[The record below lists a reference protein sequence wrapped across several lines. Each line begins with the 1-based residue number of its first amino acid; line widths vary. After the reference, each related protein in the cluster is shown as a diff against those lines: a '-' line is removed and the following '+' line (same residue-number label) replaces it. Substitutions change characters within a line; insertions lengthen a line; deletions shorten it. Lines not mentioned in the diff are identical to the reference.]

1 MNPPPE
7 QGSAW
12 HSRPAEEIL
21 AQFASSPE
29 GLSSKEAAQ
38 RLAANGPN
46 ELKESKPISPLQIAI
61 DQFKSLIIWILIAA
75 GAVSGVLGD
84 VEDVIA
90 IYTVVILNAAIG
102 FYQEFSAQ
110 KSIAELKKMVAP
122 QAKVRRDG
130 QVTSIPASKIVVGDI
145 LALDS
150 GDLIAADARLLEAA
164 SLACV
169 ESALTGESESEQ
181 KHTET
186 LAQEDI
192 PLGDRKNMVFMGTSV
207 ATGTGQAVVVATAMN
222 TELGRIAG
230 LLDDAKADQGT
241 PLQQKLDAFGRIL
254 VWMALAI
261 VALLF
266 GLGWLRGTKL
276 MELTMT
282 SISLAVAAIPEGL
295 PAVVTVALSLGVLR
309 MARRRALV
317 RKLPAVETLG
327 STNVIC
333 TDKTGTLTA
342 GEMTVRAF
350 YIAGRRYEVT
360 GEGYGPDGEVRL
372 EDGKAPTQHAAPL
385 LELATIILGCNNAH
399 LVQEDGDWKTLGDPT
414 EGALLTAGIKAGGDR
429 ERIERELPKHHE
441 IPFDSDRKRSTVIRR
456 MPDGKL
462 RALIN
467 GAPGE
472 LLERSTSLY
481 TATGINPL
489 TEQDR
494 EQIQAQICAMAQQS
508 LRVLGSAYRELDNAH
523 PDDLTADAVEQD
535 LVFVGLSGM
544 YDPPRQE
551 VKEAIAKCRS
561 AGIRVVMIT
570 GDHPHTAIA
579 IAQEI
584 GLAKAGDVAISG
596 TDLNKMT
603 EQELQLRA
611 PKIAVYAR
619 VTAEHKQRII
629 RAWKANDAVVAMT
642 GDGVNDAPAVRSA
655 DIGITM
661 GRTGTEVT
669 KEAADMII
677 TDDNFATIVAAVEEG
692 RGIYDNIRKTLQY
705 LLAGNTGELLLM
717 TLCVVIGLPTPLLP
731 IHLLWINLVTDGL
744 PALCLATD
752 PIDPEV
758 MKRRPRSRSE
768 NITDRGFFRPMLLT
782 SFLTATVAFTAYYN
796 ALQSQTTETARTA
809 AFATLVFAELWRAF
823 GARSETKPLWRIPLL
838 NNINL
843 VVVVAISF
851 GLQVWSQQDGTLGRL
866 LKSSYLSFS
875 NCLVLL
881 AVAALPLLVLELV
894 KVARYLERQRR
905 LEPVEAQR
913 ARATETTFSLAVK
926 IFLQMDGPTSAAAFS
941 HYAFFSLFP
950 LIILSAAIASLFV
963 DRERAGMEIIAYVE
977 AYVPIGGEM
986 QSYIFDT
993 ISGVI
998 EARGPVSALAL
1009 LMLVWSAMQFFTTL
1023 ISATQRAW
1031 GEAPLNWWRLP
1042 LKSLVVLI
1050 LTIILALLSLA
1061 VPVLAKIA
1069 KDWLFIV
1076 NDLISSVYLLVGY
1089 FLPAL
1094 VILLCLSFFYK
1105 LAPRR
1110 PVRFSEVWRAALCAT
1125 VLLQVAES
1133 LFVMFIDNF
1142 AALNAVYG
1150 AFGGI
1155 IALLLWIYLSG
1166 CIVIFG
1172 ACLSAAQAN
1181 ISVRGC
1187 EGIRFKKKSKS
1198 NHGGH
1203 RRRMDAGGM
1212 TPRMGDDCTDAGG
1225 RATQGAVAEVESRLE
1240 QRSRAT
1246 QEHLP
1251 RTRRF

>member
-1 MNPPPE
+1 MNPSSE
-7 QGSAW
+7 RSKAW
-12 HSRPAEEIL
+12 HSQPAEEVL
-21 AQFASSPE
+21 AQLASTLE
-29 GLSSKEAAQ
+29 GLSSQEAAR

-46 ELKESKPISPLQIAI
+46 ELKESNPISPLQIALA
-61 DQFKSLIIWILIAA
+61 QFKSLIIWILIAA
-75 GAVSGVLGD
+75 GVISGILGEI
-84 VEDVIA
+84 EDVIA
-90 IYTVVILNAAIG
+90 IFTVVILNATMG
-102 FYQEFSAQ
+102 FYQEFNAQ

-130 QVTSIPASKIVVGDI
+130 RVTSVPASQIVVGDI
-145 LALDS
+145 LTLEA
-150 GDLIAADARLLEAA
+150 GDLVVADARLFAAA
-164 SLACV
+164 SLACI
-169 ESALTGESESEQ
+169 EAALTGEPEAEAKHSEA
-181 KHTET
+181 
-186 LAQEDI
+186 LAQQEI
-192 PLGDRKNMVFMGTSV
+192 PLGDRINMIFMGTSV
-207 ATGTGQAVVVATAMN
+207 VTGTGQAVVVATAMS

-230 LLDDAKADQGT
+230 LLDDAEADQGT
-241 PLQQKLDAFGRIL
+241 PLQRKLDAFGRIL
-254 VWMALAI
+254 VWVALAI

-266 GLGWLRGTKL
+266 GLGWLRGIKL
-276 MELTMT
+276 IELAMT

-309 MARRRALV
+309 MARRRALM

-342 GEMTVRAF
+342 GEMTVRAL
-350 YIAGRRYEVT
+350 YIANLRYEVT
-360 GEGYGPDGEVRL
+360 GEGYAPQGEVRF
-372 EDGKAPTQHAAPL
+372 EGNKAEAQHAAPL
-385 LELATIILGCNNAH
+385 LELATVILGCNNAH
-399 LVQEDGDWKTLGDPT
+399 LVQEGGDWKTIGDPT
-414 EGALLTAGIKAGGDR
+414 EGALLAAGIKSGGGR
-429 ERIERELPKHHE
+429 ERIEREMPKHHE

-456 MPDGKL
+456 LPDGKF
-462 RALIN
+462 RALTN

-472 LLERSTSLY
+472 LLERCTHFY
-481 TATGINPL
+481 TPAAVLPL
-489 TEQDR
+489 TVQDR
-494 EQIQAQICAMAQQS
+494 EPIQAQISAMAQQS
-508 LRVLGSAYRELDNAH
+508 LRVLGSAYRDLDSGI
-523 PDDLTADAVEQD
+523 PDGLTADAVEHD

-551 VKEAIAKCRS
+551 VKEAIAKCQS

-579 IAQEI
+579 IAREI
-584 GLAKAGDVAISG
+584 GLAVSDDVAVSG
-596 TDLNKMT
+596 IELDKMSD
-603 EQELQLRA
+603 QELRLRV

-661 GRTGTEVT
+661 GKTGTEVT

-677 TDDNFATIVAAVEEG
+677 ADDNFATIVAAVEEG

-705 LLAGNTGELLLM
+705 LLAGSTGELLLM
-717 TLCVVIGLPTPLLP
+717 TFCVIVGLPTPLLP

-744 PALCLATD
+744 PALCLAID

-758 MKRRPRSRSE
+758 MQRRPRHLSE
-768 NITDRGFFRPMLLT
+768 GITDRGFLRPMFLTGLLT
-782 SFLTATVAFTAYYN
+782 AGVAFAVYYD
-796 ALQSQTTETARTA
+796 ALQSDALETARTS
-809 AFATLVFAELWRAF
+809 AFAALVFAELWRSF
-823 GARSETKPLWRIPLL
+823 GARSETKPVWRIPLL

-843 VVVVAISF
+843 VIVVAISF
-851 GLQVWSQQDGTLGRL
+851 GLQVWSQQNETFGRL
-866 LKSSYLSFS
+866 LKSSFLPFTDS
-875 NCLVLL
+875 LILL
-881 AVAALPLLVLELV
+881 ALGTIPLLVLELMKTV
-894 KVARYLERQRR
+894 KHFQRQRTV
-905 LEPVEAQR
+905 EPDETQTPRWTA
-913 ARATETTFSLAVK
+913 TTFGLAAK
-926 IFLQMDGPTSAAAFS
+926 TFFGMDGPTSAAAFS

-950 LIILSAAIASLFV
+950 LIVLSVAIASLFV
-963 DRERAGMEIIAYVE
+963 DRERAGIEIIAYVE

-993 ISGVI
+993 INGVI
-998 EARGPVSALAL
+998 KARGPVSTLAL

-1042 LKSLVVLI
+1042 LKSLVFLI

-1076 NDLISSVYLLVGY
+1076 NDLISSVYLLVSY

-1094 VILLCLSFFYK
+1094 VMLLCLSFFYK
-1105 LAPRR
+1105 LAPRQS
-1110 PVRFSEVWRAALCAT
+1110 VRFSEVWRAALCAT

-1133 LFVMFIDNF
+1133 LFVIFIDNF

-1172 ACLSAAQAN
+1172 ACLSAAQVN
-1181 ISVRGC
+1181 ISV
-1187 EGIRFKKKSKS
+1187 S
-1198 NHGGH
+1198 NHG
-1203 RRRMDAGGM
+1203 AL
-1212 TPRMGDDCTDAGG
+1212 P
-1225 RATQGAVAEVESRLE
+1225 QGAKI
-1240 QRSRAT
+1240 
-1246 QEHLP
+1246 
-1251 RTRRF
+1251 